1 MGSGGREESLV
12 NRDALRATAHN
23 GCIQPVRGSY
33 GAIHVASHRRPRATL
48 RPRSVALVLLV
59 VGLGVAAYF
68 FLAGALSP
76 RPSVRILSPVTNAT
90 VPAGKT
96 TVTVEVRNAEL
107 SMAVAPA
114 KGVHLHYY
122 LDANAPSAQS
132 QPVVPTTG
140 AWASST
146 KTTHEWNVTGAGLH
160 ILAVQLVTSDDRP
173 LNPPAVAAVV
183 VQVPKTPSTSAPS
196 STPTKTSPAKAEGGC

>member
-1 MGSGGREESLV
+1 M

-33 GAIHVASHRRPRATL
+33 GAIHVASHRRPRVAI
-48 RPRSVALVLLV
+48 RPRGVALVLLV

-68 FLAGALSP
+68 FLAGALTP
-76 RPSVRILSPVTNAT
+76 TPSIRILSPVTNAT

-96 TVTVEVRNAEL
+96 TVIVDVRNAEL
-107 SMAVAPA
+107 STAVAPA

-122 LDANAPSAQS
+122 LDANVPTAQS
-132 QPVVPTTG
+132 QSAIPTTG
-140 AWASST
+140 ALASSA
-146 KTTHEWNVTGAGLH
+146 KTTHEWSIAGAGLH

-173 LNPPAVAAVV
+173 LNPPVVAAVV
-183 VQVPKTPSTSAPS
+183 VQVPKTPSTFVPAN
-196 STPTKTSPAKAEGGC
+196 TPTKTTPATAAGGC

>member
-1 MGSGGREESLV
+1 M

-33 GAIHVASHRRPRATL
+33 GAIRVASHRRPRVAI

-68 FLAGALSP
+68 FLAGALTP
-76 RPSVRILSPVTNAT
+76 APSIRILSPVANAT
-90 VPAGKT
+90 VAAGKT
-96 TVTVEVRNAEL
+96 TVIVDVRDAEL
-107 SMAVAPA
+107 STAVAPA

-122 LDANAPSAQS
+122 LDADVPTAHSQS
-132 QPVVPTTG
+132 VVPTTG

-146 KTTHEWNVTGAGLH
+146 KTTHEWSIGSVGLH
-160 ILAVQLVTSDDRP
+160 ILAVQLVTQDDRP
-173 LNPPAVAAVV
+173 LNPPVVAAVV
-183 VQVPKTPSTSAPS
+183 VQVPKAPSTTPPPSTPSKASPTSSA
-196 STPTKTSPAKAEGGC
+196 GGS